1 MIKRIS
7 LIVEGKGDVS
17 AFISLVA
24 KVAAKFGIEF
34 VVVGNPIRAGEA
46 RKLRRP
52 GELERFVLLAAGHD
66 VDEIFILLDLDDGCA
81 KHWQAEFRQRAEAAL
96 AGTAKQV
103 RLCAFVSVSL
113 KDGFWRVSEIC
124 VRDYPNMASIRM
136 PNLQTPRIYV
146 EQRSNYPRP
155 AVERDINR

>member
-7 LIVEGKGDVS
+7 MIVEGKGDVS
-17 AFISLVA
+17 AATSLVA
-24 KVAAKFGIEF
+24 KVAARFEVGA

-46 RKLRRP
+46 KKLRRP

-96 AGTAKQV
+96 AGTAK
-103 RLCAFVSVSL
+103 RIKLCF
-113 KDGFWRVSEIC
+113 C
-124 VRDYPNMASIRM
+124 VR
-136 PNLQTPRIYV
+136 
-146 EQRSNYPRP
+146 EF
-155 AVERDINR
+155 EG